1 MPGERTTIAAK
12 TFERWWTVESIGRAK
27 MEDVRDYL
35 KTKKN
40 KFKKNEEGIVM
51 IPIITGFFNSV
62 FS

>member
-1 MPGERTTIAAK
+1 MSRERTTIPAEI
-12 TFERWWTVESIGRAK
+12 FERWWTVESIGRAK
-27 MEDVRDYL
+27 IEDVPNYF
-35 KTKKN
+35 KTEKN